1 MVNNVLFLK
10 KNESLYLPSLV
21 SSSVSS
27 FFSPS
32 EEIELEHIV
41 PIKWCSFEVLQLTKV
56 NVCHQFINHF
66 CLCCFRYWI
75 SAYTTP
81 TRKCPWN
88 LTRLTQRA
96 ENERGKAGAL
106 FRLLQKTMCLIK
118 GTLVLSHSI
127 LFLLKHFM
135 KYFFCFCF
143 SATTKVKDMFP

>member
-1 MVNNVLFLK
+1 M
-10 KNESLYLPSLV
+10 YLPSLV

-41 PIKWCSFEVLQLTKV
+41 PTKWCSFEVLQLTKV

-81 TRKCPWN
+81 ARKCPWN

-106 FRLLQKTMCLIK
+106 FRLLHKTMCLIK

-127 LFLLKHFM
+127 FFLLKRFM
-135 KYFFCFCF
+135 KNFFCFCF

>member
-1 MVNNVLFLK
+1 M
-10 KNESLYLPSLV
+10 YLPSLV

-75 SAYTTP
+75 SAYKTP
-81 TRKCPWN
+81 TRKYPWN
-88 LTRLTQRA
+88 LTLWTQRA

-106 FRLLQKTMCLIK
+106 FRLLQKTRYISTQLFN
-118 GTLVLSHSI
+118 LVFTEAFHEI
-127 LFLLKHFM
+127 
-135 KYFFCFCF
+135 FFCFCF